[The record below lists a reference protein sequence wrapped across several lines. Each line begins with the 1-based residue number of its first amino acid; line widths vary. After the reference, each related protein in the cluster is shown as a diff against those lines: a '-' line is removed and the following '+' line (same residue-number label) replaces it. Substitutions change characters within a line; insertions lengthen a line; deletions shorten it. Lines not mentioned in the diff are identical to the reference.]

1 MPVTFIN
8 RSTDNFNPSS
18 ELAAINAHHAHTRHG
33 KRRAA
38 IKKAARRQNARI
50 LSYVV
55 VDEDEEDEEKDDED
69 HVDDHAG
76 GKHGASSS
84 FQANAYAYAHTDA
97 NNSGSSSRSSS
108 SANTNTVNGLLFLPR
123 QIGALRDDPF
133 WTLPVANTHGAM
145 TAFDYHFQVMCPLAL
160 GLGNYTERQ
169 HQIMRVHVLETAMY
183 CSSMFAF
190 DLVMQSL
197 HMDVTARL
205 SRQAGHHVNNA
216 VAGLRAAVEDPDPRV
231 ATSDIVL
238 ATIFPMAVVYVCGL
252 TSGCRTESLSLSL

>member
-8 RSTDNFNPSS
+8 RSTGNFNPPS

-76 GKHGASSS
+76 GKHGDRSS
-84 FQANAYAYAHTDA
+84 FQANAYAYAHANT

-108 SANTNTVNGLLFLPR
+108 SANANPVNGLPFLPR

-160 GLGNYTERQ
+160 GLGNYNERQ

-183 CSSMFAF
+183 CSSMIAF

-205 SRQAGHHVNNA
+205 SRQAVHHVNNA
-216 VAGLRAAVEDPDPRV
+216 VVGLRAAVEDPDPRV

-252 TSGCRTESLSLSL
+252 ASGCRTDSLPL